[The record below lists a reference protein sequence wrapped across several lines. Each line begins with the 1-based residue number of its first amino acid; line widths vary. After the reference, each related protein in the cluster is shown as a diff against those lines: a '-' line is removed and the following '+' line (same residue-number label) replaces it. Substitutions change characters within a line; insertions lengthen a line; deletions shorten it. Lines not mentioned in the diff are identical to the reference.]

1 MPAPAPDRLQQL
13 LRQRAL
19 LQEHLAWLDR
29 EIADAS
35 SGVTGPPPAP
45 TPLARAAQQPLVIPS
60 PAAPPTP
67 TILSPRPPHP
77 VAPYVASQAAQI
89 LSTAAGAPPV
99 ESPPAVEA
107 AAAEILEQ
115 YRVAPDSM
123 KTDVKKGCFLYFF
136 AALAFVAVV
145 VVVLYF
151 IFQRGR

>member
-35 SGVTGPPPAP
+35 SGVTAPPPAP
-45 TPLARAAQQPLVIPS
+45 TPVARAAQQPLVIPS
-60 PAAPPTP
+60 PATPPTRTILGAPPAKP
-67 TILSPRPPHP
+67 A
-77 VAPYVASQAAQI
+77 APYLASQAAQI
-89 LSTAAGAPPV
+89 LSASAVTPPTDT
-99 ESPPAVEA
+99 PPAVEVA
-107 AAAEILEQ
+107 ADEILEQ

-136 AALAFVAVV
+136 GALVFVALG

-151 IFQRGR
+151 VFQRGR

>member
-1 MPAPAPDRLQQL
+1 MPAAPDRLQQL

-35 SGVTGPPPAP
+35 SGVTTPPAAP

-60 PAAPPTP
+60 PIAPPTP
-67 TILSPRPPHP
+67 TILASSTPKPA
-77 VAPYVASQAAQI
+77 APYLASQAAQI
-89 LSTAAGAPPV
+89 LSGSGTLPPA
-99 ESPPAVEA
+99 ETPPAVEA
-107 AAAEILEQ
+107 VADEILEQ

-136 AALAFVAVV
+136 AALALVAVG

-151 IFQRGR
+151 IFERGK